1 MDTKIL
7 EKLVFYID
15 LSMINLI
22 LTQIMPID
30 LAVRLQ
36 NNIEI

>member
-30 LAVRLQ
+30 LAVRLK